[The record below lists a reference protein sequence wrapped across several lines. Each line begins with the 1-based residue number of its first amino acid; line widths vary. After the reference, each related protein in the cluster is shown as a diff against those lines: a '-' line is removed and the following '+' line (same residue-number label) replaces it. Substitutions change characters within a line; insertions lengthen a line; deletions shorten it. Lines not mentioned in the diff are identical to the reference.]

1 MNGNNITLR
10 VISALILIA
19 AIAGIGFFAYQAG
32 VAHGSPVT
40 IQAPSG
46 QTQAVPAPYP
56 YYGWGAPFF
65 RPWGFGFGFLG
76 CLIPLFLF
84 FIVFGAFRFLLWGP
98 RWGWGHHRYGPW
110 GRHWENGVPP
120 MFEEWH
126 KRAHGEAGQPTEN
139 KE

>member
-1 MNGNNITLR
+1 MNGNNVALR
-10 VISALILIA
+10 VVSALILLA
-19 AIAGIGFFAYQAG
+19 AIAGIGFFAYQAD
-32 VAHGSPVT
+32 VANGSPVT

-46 QTQAVPAPYP
+46 QTVPAPYP
-56 YYGWGAPFF
+56 YYGYGMPFH
-65 RPWGFGFGFLG
+65 PWGFGFGFLG

-98 RWGWGHHRYGPW
+98 RWGWRHHGSYGPW

-126 KRAHGEAGQPTEN
+126 KRVHGEAGQPQEN

>member
-1 MNGNNITLR
+1 MNGNNVALR
-10 VISALILIA
+10 IISALVLIA

-46 QTQAVPAPYP
+46 QTVPAPYP
-56 YYGWGAPFF
+56 YYGYGMPFH
-65 RPWGFGFGFLG
+65 PWGFGFLG

-98 RWGWGHHRYGPW
+98 RWGWRHHGPW
-110 GRHWENGVPP
+110 QYRWGEGGVPP
-120 MFEEWH
+120 MFEDWH
-126 KRAHGEAGQPTEN
+126 KRALGETGQPQEN